1 MGAWREVGLEEAPLE
16 GAYRMAEAVIELAV
30 RYCLRVGDAPLQF
43 SRADDLRIFPKGRL
57 ITRC

>member
-1 MGAWREVGLEEAPLE
+1 MEEAPLE
-16 GAYRMAEAVIELAV
+16 GRVWTAEAVIKLAV
-30 RYCLRVGDAPLQF
+30 RYYLRVGDAPLQF